1 MLTHGRRRAAAILGA
16 IALGAL
22 TLSAC
27 GSADTTGLEADVQ
40 SLRDDVLE
48 LRQQVEALQAGTTTE
63 APATAIM
70 TFTDYGFTLP
80 VPEGL
85 ELQVAGIGGAEASA
99 DAGQLTA
106 SAGGVT
112 MVLIWTSGDL
122 TAGQAVQGAFEVLQA
137 SSADLDFRPLNE
149 GDLEVDGQ
157 VGSFGAFAAED
168 GDTVLGIGLIG
179 GWTCGAAPTYSI
191 TVIGR
196 DLEPVQ
202 SSFEGF
208 TSGFAC
214 SS

>member
-1 MLTHGRRRAAAILGA
+1 MFTFARRRAAAILGA

-27 GSADTTGLEADVQ
+27 GSADTAGLEADVQ

-48 LRQQVEALQAGTTTE
+48 LRQQVEALQAGTTE
-63 APATAIM
+63 APATAIT

-106 SAGGVT
+106 SSGGVT
-112 MVLIWTSGDL
+112 MVLIWTSEEL

-137 SSADLDFRPLNE
+137 SSAELDFRPLNE
-149 GDLEVDGQ
+149 GDLEVGGQ
-157 VGSFGAFAAED
+157 VGSFGAFGAED